1 MTKESISA
9 EVRALERRAS
19 APWLIL
25 TSVAA
30 ADVLSVLSFLAA
42 LD

>member
-1 MTKESISA
+1 MTEQSILA
-9 EVRALERRAS
+9 EIRALERRAS
-19 APWLIL
+19 SPWLIL